1 MIKTPDLK
9 KYLDKRKIEIE
20 KKTILKIL
28 NKENTPLVK
37 KKKLKDIFISKYGV
51 DNPGKDQSVKDK
63 IRRTNL
69 ERFGETSWMK
79 VEENKKKI

>member
-37 KKKLKDIFISKYGV
+37 KKKLKDIFIM
-51 DNPGKDQSVKDK
+51 GKCPKGNK
-63 IRRTNL
+63 IC
-69 ERFGETSWMK
+69 K
-79 VEENKKKI
+79 CK